1 MPKLVRQ
8 GRAEGRRVGGRS
20 VAALAVSSAEE
31 PLPAVVAE
39 AGTQN
44 GSEATRV
51 REPGTRQL
59 SVPRTTTALPP
70 DH

>member
-8 GRAEGRRVGGRS
+8 GWAEGRRAEVGPW
-20 VAALAVSSAEE
+20 AALAISSAEE
-31 PLPAVVAE
+31 PLPAAVAE
-39 AGTQN
+39 AGAES

-59 SVPRTTTALPP
+59 PAPRTTTTLPP